1 MFQASPCQELTQL
14 GLQALAPKAQSMDL
28 GFQPLTVI
36 QTGGKQKETSFRF
49 LHTQQAQVLPC
60 YTVHPDSFLQGMP
73 TAEKLRH
80 DLHLVT
86 FP

>member
-14 GLQALAPKAQSMDL
+14 GLRALAPKAQSMDL

-36 QTGGKQKETSFRF
+36 QTGGKQF